1 MNETLS
7 SDEDQDEENVEF
19 DEIISRT
26 KKKSLIEQAEPS
38 FDQIESKTNLLQSL
52 STSSIGQNISRTKGH
67 VIIPLTQTIASNVPN
82 TLENLTHC
90 TDQKLSSNLEK
101 SVPSLC
107 DEEDSAPSTHHKIS
121 TNFEK
126 ISPSLS
132 DEDLA
137 PISHHKWSLT
147 AAANQSKERSE
158 HGWDGDT
165 SSSEDEDE
173 NIITNLFGNQKKS
186 NPREDFHEISCID
199 NIKEYNTHSGDIF
212 HEGEQW
218 RSYPE
223 VSEINR
229 SNDIFCSPADGGNE
243 NVFFK
248 SLYFV

>member
-7 SDEDQDEENVEF
+7 SDEDQDEENVQF
-19 DEIISRT
+19 DEIISKT
-26 KKKSLIEQAEPS
+26 KKKSLIEQAEPN
-38 FDQIESKTNLLQSL
+38 FDQIESKANLLQSL

-67 VIIPLTQTIASNVPN
+67 VIIPLTQTVASNVPN
-82 TLENLTHC
+82 TLENRTHC
-90 TDQKLSSNLEK
+90 TGHKFSLNLDT
-101 SVPSLC
+101 SLPSLC
-107 DEEDSAPSTHHKIS
+107 NEDSAPSTHHKIL

-147 AAANQSKERSE
+147 AAANQSKERSA

-173 NIITNLFGNQKKS
+173 NIITNLFGSHKKS
-186 NPREDFHEISCID
+186 PPRENFDEISCIN
-199 NIKEYNTHSGDIF
+199 NIKEYNTHSRDIF

-223 VSEINR
+223 LSENNR
-229 SNDIFCSPADGGNE
+229 SNDIFCSPANAGN
-243 NVFFK
+243 NNACF
-248 SLYFV
+248 